1 MRSYSSSPTTLIS
14 GLCHWTGNP
23 HVGETR
29 LLRLCACACTW
40 KDMVRIR
47 SWNTKWRL
55 VFHPIQIM
63 RWCQQNPDRR
73 KECYLSLAL
82 PLPLSLSCLSL
93 SLHFLLSF
101 CPLFCHCLSVCS
113 THALLSSPLL
123 LYFSL
128 PFNSSSYTLPYTLLC
143 AQTHTHTLH
152 TLPWSVLEWSC

>member
-40 KDMVRIR
+40 KAMVRIR

-82 PLPLSLSCLSL
+82 PLPLSLSLVSLSL
-93 SLHFLLSF
+93 SISF
-101 CPLFCHCLSVCS
+101 YLSVPCS
-113 THALLSSPLL
+113 VIVSQ
-123 LYFSL
+123 
-128 PFNSSSYTLPYTLLC
+128 C
-143 AQTHTHTLH
+143 AQHMPCCLLHSSCTFLFLSIHLHILFHIHSCVHKHTHTHCIH
-152 TLPWSVLEWSC
+152 SPGVF